1 MPAEPSDESPGAGPY
16 REAVALARGKLPD
29 GLLVSW
35 SQSVA
40 LEDLLA
46 AARRQL
52 RQQAGQDVP
61 AWGEPEAQQ
70 SDRRDS
76 NDPQNLRARHDPE
89 AVDARDPRGLPKP
102 HDPCGADEDLSAK
115 EFSAKE
121 FCAEEFCTGDFNA
134 EDPYGDDELL
144 AAELAAS
151 GPASPGTPGS
161 DSARARVGAL
171 PSGASPNGALPVE
184 ALAGHA
190 RLTPGPVLA
199 GWLSGA
205 SPAELDDVALVSSIT
220 GWRKVTSWAQAQELA
235 AVAELS
241 RRRGVTSELAPD
253 RTPVEELAAD
263 FAPNEVALALTL
275 TQCAADC
282 WMSLAVSLAG
292 RLPATLAALR
302 SGSIDLAR
310 ARLIDQF
317 TTPLDDELA
326 RKVERR
332 VLAKAEHQTTGQ
344 LRASLQRAV
353 ISADPE
359 AAERRRKQAERNARV
374 ELTGEPEGTAS
385 LFGRYLPAAQAAAAW
400 ARVSAIAKALEQ
412 GGAAGGIDLLRAQVF
427 IRLLLGAPLAPPGDH
442 PEPTDDSP
450 SGPSDPGPSDP
461 GLSDTGPSD
470 PGPSDP
476 GPSDP
481 WPV

>member
-1 MPAEPSDESPGAGPY
+1 MILRICVLADPG
-16 REAVALARGKLPD
+16 
-29 GLLVSW
+29 
-35 SQSVA
+35 
-40 LEDLLA
+40 
-46 AARRQL
+46 
-52 RQQAGQDVP
+52 
-61 AWGEPEAQQ
+61 
-70 SDRRDS
+70 
-76 NDPQNLRARHDPE
+76 
-89 AVDARDPRGLPKP
+89 AVDAGDPGGLLDP
-102 HDPCGADEDLSAK
+102 HDPSGADAHLSA
-115 EFSAKE
+115 EE
-121 FCAEEFCTGDFNA
+121 FCAEEFCAGDLNA

-144 AAELAAS
+144 VAELAAS
-151 GPASPGTPGS
+151 RPALPGSPGS
-161 DSARARVGAL
+161 DPAGALRVGAF
-171 PSGASPNGALPVE
+171 PSGASPGGALPVE

-205 SPAELDDVALVSSIT
+205 SPAELDDVALVSGIT

-241 RRRGVTSELAPD
+241 RRRGVSSEVVSD

-326 RKVERR
+326 RMVERR
-332 VLAKAEHQTTGQ
+332 GLAKAEHQTTGQ

-359 AAERRRKQAERNARV
+359 AAERRRKQAEHRACGLSWR
-374 ELTGEPEGTAS
+374 PGTRIA
-385 LFGRYLPAAQAAAAW
+385 GTPRAAAPPPPAIW
-400 ARVSAIAKALEQ
+400 TTPSRTTSAA
-412 GGAAGGIDLLRAQVF
+412 
-427 IRLLLGAPLAPPGDH
+427 
-442 PEPTDDSP
+442 
-450 SGPSDPGPSDP
+450 
-461 GLSDTGPSD
+461 
-470 PGPSDP
+470 
-476 GPSDP
+476 
-481 WPV
+481 